1 MGSRVKP
8 GSLIDMK
15 QRGEAITMLTCYD
28 YPTALCQEAA
38 DVDVIFVGDSVGVN
52 VLGYESP
59 QQVTMEDMIHHT
71 NAVHRGVQKA
81 LLVADL
87 PYGSYEMPAQA
98 VENAARLLD
107 AGAEVVKLERG
118 REIIESVS
126 GIVAEGIDVIGHVG
140 HTPQT
145 RMSGRAVVGD
155 RKDEALAVFRDARG
169 LEDAGVI
176 AVVLECVPERI
187 SEIITD
193 SLKIPTIGIGAGR
206 NCGGQV
212 LVNLDLLGVT
222 DARFSFVKQY
232 AELSSVM
239 ENAFSEFVADVK
251 VGRFPGEEHRFK
263 IKREELRKFKA
274 SVLGAGLQQ

>member
-1 MGSRVKP
+1 MGTRVKP

-28 YPTALCQEAA
+28 YPTARCQEAA
-38 DVDVIFVGDSVGVN
+38 GVDVIFVGDSVGVN
-52 VLGYESP
+52 VLGYRSP

-87 PYGSYEMPAQA
+87 PYGSYETPAQA
-98 VENAARLLD
+98 VENAARLVD

-126 GIVAEGIDVIGHVG
+126 GIVADGIDVIGHVG

-155 RKDEALAVFRDARG
+155 RADEAHAVFQDARS

-193 SLKIPTIGIGAGR
+193 SLRIPTIGIGAGR
-206 NCGGQV
+206 NCDGQV
-212 LVNLDLLGVT
+212 LVNLDLLGAT

-251 VGRFPGEEHRFK
+251 VGRFPGEKHRFK
-263 IKREELRKFKA
+263 IKGEELRKFKA
-274 SVLGAGLQQ
+274 SVLGADLQQ

>member
-155 RKDEALAVFRDARG
+155 RADEAHAVFRDARG